1 MDGVTF
7 VVITYLLG
15 VVTGLLIPVLLKWLA
30 APKKKRRTRDDR
42 EYSRPRRGRRP
53 RGRGW

>member
-1 MDGVTF
+1 MDPF
-7 VVITYLLG
+7 LFILSIYAAG

-30 APKKKRRTRDDR
+30 APKKKRRAQDDR